1 MEYVPFSLSEQ
12 LIYYGVAILYLLK
25 TTYPLAVQKIKKTM
39 KRFVPHFPIYVVA
52 AFLLI
57 TSVSLSGCSQNELPG
72 GDDND
77 TLHCT
82 ALTVQVTDGGYSS
95 AEGTHPDTRATENG
109 YKTQFTTGDKIG
121 LYAVKNSAIVTG
133 YTNLCLTLTDDG
145 NGNLSWKLP
154 EGSGLWY
161 EGASAGITYYAY
173 YPYQPDAD
181 MTDKVTPTATDASGF
196 FTELEEKWAPATD
209 QSTPAAYT
217 AQDLMTGIGTVSGN
231 GMSHTL
237 TFNFTHQMALAVI
250 KTPITKYE
258 LKDASGISLPDY
270 TLPAP
275 DLTFNGFAPC
285 AMSDGSY
292 RYLVNPCLKQS
303 QPQLSGSYTN
313 SDKTQEF
320 IFTPDIDTGTYKTYT
335 VDNGSMNVI
344 EKTHILQ
351 AGDFYMKDGSLVGKD
366 ENLTAAQQAACI
378 GIVFYV
384 GDPTKITP
392 ANAAASISDKTQLQG
407 DATLKAFH
415 PNCTHGVVVALQDAG
430 SKTTWQNLPVN
441 VQDWLNTS
449 SNNNYTTNGGTS
461 GSYLPVLSGPNS
473 DAPVNNIQGYN
484 NTKAI
489 EAFNV
494 APANSSNKVTPVE
507 LVVDYRKKVSVP
519 QECSGWYLPSA
530 KELTLLCGTDV
541 SDIWNNHSGGTDN
554 RDLMNTQ
561 LGKAS
566 GTSLQSYYYWSSTEY
581 DGSWAW
587 SVYFY
592 YGNVYYDRKRSNWYG
607 VRAVLAF

>member
-1 MEYVPFSLSEQ
+1 
-12 LIYYGVAILYLLK
+12 
-25 TTYPLAVQKIKKTM
+25 M

-57 TSVSLSGCSQNELPG
+57 AVISLSGCSQNDLPG

-82 ALTVQVTDGGYSS
+82 ALTVQVTDRGYSP

-133 YTNLCLTLTDDG
+133 CTNLCLTLTDDG
-145 NGNLSWKLP
+145 NGNLSWTLP
-154 EGSGLWY
+154 AGSGLWY
-161 EGASAGITYYAY
+161 EGTSAGITYYAY
-173 YPYQPDAD
+173 YPYQPDVD
-181 MTDKVTPTATDASGF
+181 MTGKVTPTATDVSGF
-196 FTELEEKWAPATD
+196 FNELEEKWALATD

-217 AQDLMTGIGTVSGN
+217 AQDLMTGIGTLGSDA
-231 GMSHTL
+231 SALILTITL
-237 TFNFTHQMALAVI
+237 GHRMALAII
-250 KTPITKYE
+250 KTPSTKYT
-258 LKDASGISLPDY
+258 LRDVKGTLLPDY
-270 TLPAP
+270 TIPAAP

-285 AMSDGSY
+285 TMSDGSY

-320 IFTPDIDTGTYKTYT
+320 FFTPDIDTGNYKTYT

-415 PNCTHGVVVALQDAG
+415 PNCTHGLVVALQDAG
-430 SKTTWQNLPVN
+430 SKTTWQNPPVN
-441 VQDWLNTS
+441 IQDWLNMS
-449 SNNNYTTNGGTS
+449 SNNSYTTNSGIS
-461 GSYLPVLSGPNS
+461 GSYLPILSDMNS

-494 APANSSNKVTPVE
+494 VSANSSNKVTPVE
-507 LVVDYRKKVSVP
+507 LVVAYRSKVSAP
-519 QECSGWYLPSA
+519 QGCSDWYFPSV

-541 SDIWNNHSGGTDN
+541 SDIWNHDSGGTDN
-554 RDLMNTQ
+554 RDLMNKQ
-561 LGKAS
+561 LDKAS
-566 GTSLQSYYYWSSTEY
+566 GTPLQSFYWSSTERGY
-581 DGSWAW
+581 NNSTWT
-587 SVYFY
+587 VYFDS
-592 YGNVYYDRKRSNWYG
+592 GNVNYYSKRNYRCE